1 LQADESFQGY
11 PIAMSS
17 IRASAGTLVYN
28 PLLQPDLKLM
38 LAEGD
43 DIGLQQFCEVLN
55 PVIIAEVVQ
64 GLESADTWR
73 VLRATTIDRE
83 AEIFEAIDPA
93 QQIELVAAVDRKHL
107 SQLVEVMS
115 ADDRVDLLEHM
126 DDEQLES
133 LLPLVAQAER
143 DEIRRLLSYPENSAG
158 SIMTTE
164 YASLPENIVV
174 GEALNRLRQQA
185 PDSETIYYV
194 FVVDD
199 ARHLHGVIT
208 LRELILARP
217 NVQLADVMRREVIA
231 VRADDDREEA
241 ARMMARFDLIALP
254 VLDHE
259 NRLVGIITHDDV
271 LDVVQEE
278 AAEDAYRQSAIQP
291 LEHGY
296 LSTPLLT
303 IAWKRGI
310 WLLLLSIMALGTATV
325 MRLFGKAE
333 NDANWLDWFLPLVLA
348 SGGNTGS
355 QSATLVIRAMATTP
369 LSRQDRFKMAIREL
383 LTGMILGVFLGL
395 FAWLA
400 LQGLFGRDWMQAG
413 VVAVTITLVV
423 TMGTVTGSMLPM
435 FFESLGM
442 DPAIMSNPLI
452 ASLSDILGVVI
463 YFSVAVLLH

>member
-1 LQADESFQGY
+1 
-11 PIAMSS
+11 MSS
-17 IRASAGTLVYN
+17 SRSLVYN

-43 DIGLQQFCEVLN
+43 EVGLQQFCEVLN
-55 PVIIAEVVQ
+55 PIIVAEVLQ
-64 GLESADTWR
+64 GLDPADAWR
-73 VLRATTIDRE
+73 VLSSSSIERQ
-83 AEIFEAIDPA
+83 AEIFETIEPE
-93 QQIELVAAVDRKHL
+93 QQTELVAAVDRKHL
-107 SQLVEVMS
+107 SQLVEAMS

-126 DDEQLES
+126 DEEQLEA
-133 LLPLVAQAER
+133 LLPLIAQAER
-143 DEIRRLLSYPENSAG
+143 DEIRRMLSYPDNSAG

-164 YASLPENIVV
+164 YASLPENITVS
-174 GEALNRLRQQA
+174 EALSRLRQQA

-194 FVVDD
+194 FVVNE

-217 NVQLADVMRREVIA
+217 NALLADVMRRDVIA
-231 VRADDDREEA
+231 VNVGDDREEA
-241 ARMMARFDLIALP
+241 TRIIAKFDLIALP
-254 VLDHE
+254 VMDEE

-278 AAEDAYRQSAIQP
+278 AAEDAYRQSAMQP
-291 LEHGY
+291 LEQSY

-310 WLLLLSIMALGTATV
+310 WLLVLSVMALGTATV
-325 MRLFGKAE
+325 MRMFGKAE
-333 NDANWLDWFLPLVLA
+333 NDTNWLDWFLPLVLA

-355 QSATLVIRAMATTP
+355 QSATLVIRAMAITP
-369 LSRQDRFKMAIREL
+369 LSRQDRIRMAIREL
-383 LTGMILGVFLGL
+383 MTGMILGACLAL

-413 VVAVTITLVV
+413 VVALTIALVV
-423 TMGTVTGSMLPM
+423 TMGTVTGSLLPM

-452 ASLSDILGVVI
+452 ASLSDIVGVVI
-463 YFSVAVLLH
+463 YFSVAILLL

>member
-1 LQADESFQGY
+1 
-11 PIAMSS
+11 MSS
-17 IRASAGTLVYN
+17 VRSSAGTLVYN
-28 PLLQPDLKLM
+28 PLLQPDLRLM

-43 DIGLQQFCEVLN
+43 DVGLQQFCEVLN
-55 PVIIAEVVQ
+55 PIIVAEVVQ
-64 GLESADTWR
+64 GLDSSDTWR
-73 VLRATTIDRE
+73 VLRSTSVERE
-83 AEIFEAIDPA
+83 AEIFEMIEPA

-107 SQLVEVMS
+107 SQLIEAMS

-126 DDEQLES
+126 DEEQLEA
-133 LLPLVAQAER
+133 LLPLIAQAER
-143 DEIRRLLSYPENSAG
+143 DEIRKMLSYPDNSAG

-164 YASLPENIVV
+164 YASLPENVTV
-174 GEALNRLRQQA
+174 SEALSRLRQQA

-199 ARHLHGVIT
+199 TRRLHGVIT

-217 NVQLADVMRREVIA
+217 SALLSEVMRRELIA
-231 VRADDDREEA
+231 VRVSDDREQA
-241 ARMMARFDLIALP
+241 ARMIAKFDLIALP
-254 VLDHE
+254 VLDEE

-278 AAEDAYRQSAIQP
+278 AAEDAYRQSAMQP
-291 LEHGY
+291 LEHSY

-310 WLLLLSIMALGTATV
+310 WLLVLSIMALGTATV
-325 MRLFGKAE
+325 MRAFGKAE
-333 NDANWLDWFLPLVLA
+333 NDTNWLDWFLPLVLA

-355 QSATLVIRAMATTP
+355 QSATLVIRAMAMSP
-369 LSRQDRFKMAIREL
+369 LNRRDRIRMAVREFM
-383 LTGMILGVFLGL
+383 TGIILGIVLAL
-395 FAWLA
+395 FAWLS

-413 VVAVTITLVV
+413 VVGVTIALVV
-423 TMGTVTGSMLPM
+423 TMGTVTGSILPM

-452 ASLSDILGVVI
+452 ASLSDIVGVII
-463 YFSVAVLLH
+463 YFSVAILLG

>member
-1 LQADESFQGY
+1 
-11 PIAMSS
+11 MSS
-17 IRASAGTLVYN
+17 IRSSAGTLVYN

-43 DIGLQQFCEVLN
+43 DVGLQQFCEVLN
-55 PVIIAEVVQ
+55 PIIVAEVLQ
-64 GLESADTWR
+64 GMPPADIWR
-73 VLRATTIDRE
+73 VLSSTTIERQ
-83 AEIFEAIDPA
+83 AEIFETIEPA
-93 QQIELVAAVDRKHL
+93 EQVELVASVDRKHL
-107 SQLVEVMS
+107 SQLVEAMS

-126 DDEQLES
+126 DEEQLEA
-133 LLPLVAQAER
+133 LLPLIAQAER
-143 DEIRRLLSYPENSAG
+143 DEIRKMLSYPDNSAG

-164 YASLPENIVV
+164 YASLPENISTS
-174 GEALNRLRQQA
+174 EALSRLRQQA

-194 FVVDD
+194 FVVND

-217 NVQLADVMRREVIA
+217 NAMLADVMRRDIIA
-231 VRADDDREEA
+231 VRVTDDREDA
-241 ARMMARFDLIALP
+241 ARMIAKFDLIALP
-254 VLDHE
+254 VLDEE

-278 AAEDAYRQSAIQP
+278 AAEDAYRQSAMQP

-310 WLLLLSIMALGTATV
+310 WLLVLSVMALGTATV
-325 MRLFGKAE
+325 MRAFGKAE
-333 NDANWLDWFLPLVLA
+333 NDSNWLDWFLPLVLA

-355 QSATLVIRAMATTP
+355 QSATLVIRAMAMTP
-369 LSRQDRFKMAIREL
+369 LSRHDRLRMAIREL
-383 LTGMILGVFLGL
+383 LTGMILGICLAL

-400 LQGLFGRDWMQAG
+400 LQGLFGRDWAQAG
-413 VVAVTITLVV
+413 VVAVTIALVV
-423 TMGTVTGSMLPM
+423 TMGTVTGSLLPM
-435 FFESLGM
+435 FFDSLGM

-452 ASLSDILGVVI
+452 ASLSDIVGVVI
-463 YFSVAVLLH
+463 YFSVAILLR

>member
-1 LQADESFQGY
+1 
-11 PIAMSS
+11 MSS
-17 IRASAGTLVYN
+17 SRSLVYH

-43 DIGLQQFCEVLN
+43 EVGLQQFCEVLN
-55 PVIIAEVVQ
+55 PIIVAEVLE
-64 GLESADTWR
+64 GLDAADAWR
-73 VLRATTIDRE
+73 VLSSSSIDRQ
-83 AEIFEAIDPA
+83 AEIFETIEPS

-107 SQLVEVMS
+107 SQLVEAMS

-126 DDEQLES
+126 DEEQLEA
-133 LLPLVAQAER
+133 LLPLIAQAER
-143 DEIRRLLSYPENSAG
+143 DEIRRMLSYPDNSAG

-164 YASLPENIVV
+164 YASLPENITVS
-174 GEALNRLRQQA
+174 EALSRLRQQA

-194 FVVDD
+194 FVVNE

-217 NVQLADVMRREVIA
+217 NALLADVMRRDVIA
-231 VRADDDREEA
+231 VNVGDDREEA
-241 ARMMARFDLIALP
+241 ARIIARFDLIALP
-254 VLDHE
+254 VMDEE

-278 AAEDAYRQSAIQP
+278 AAEDAYRQSAMQP

-310 WLLLLSIMALGTATV
+310 WLLVLSVMALGTATV
-325 MRLFGKAE
+325 MRAFGKAE
-333 NDANWLDWFLPLVLA
+333 NDTNWLDWFLPLVLA

-355 QSATLVIRAMATTP
+355 QSATLVIRAMAMTP
-369 LSRQDRFKMAIREL
+369 LSRQDRIRMAIREL
-383 LTGMILGVFLGL
+383 LTGMILGACLAL

-413 VVAVTITLVV
+413 VVALTIALVV
-423 TMGTVTGSMLPM
+423 TMGTVTGSLLPM

-452 ASLSDILGVVI
+452 ASLSDIVGVVI
-463 YFSVAVLLH
+463 YFSVAILLL

>member
-1 LQADESFQGY
+1 
-11 PIAMSS
+11 MSS
-17 IRASAGTLVYN
+17 SRSLVYN

-43 DIGLQQFCEVLN
+43 EVGLQQFCEVLN
-55 PVIIAEVVQ
+55 PIIVAEVLQ
-64 GLESADTWR
+64 GLDPADAWR
-73 VLRATTIDRE
+73 VLSSSSIERQ
-83 AEIFEAIDPA
+83 AEIFETIEPD
-93 QQIELVAAVDRKHL
+93 QQTELVAAVDRKHL
-107 SQLVEVMS
+107 SQLVEAMS

-126 DDEQLES
+126 DEEQLEA
-133 LLPLVAQAER
+133 LLPLIAQAER
-143 DEIRRLLSYPENSAG
+143 DEIRRMLSYPDNSAG

-164 YASLPENIVV
+164 YASLPENITVS
-174 GEALNRLRQQA
+174 EALSRLRQQA

-194 FVVDD
+194 FVVNE

-217 NVQLADVMRREVIA
+217 NALLADVMRRDVIA
-231 VRADDDREEA
+231 VNVGDDREEA
-241 ARMMARFDLIALP
+241 ARIIAKFDLIALP
-254 VLDHE
+254 VMDEE

-278 AAEDAYRQSAIQP
+278 AAEDAYRQSAMQP
-291 LEHGY
+291 LEHSY

-310 WLLLLSIMALGTATV
+310 WLLVLSVMALGTATV
-325 MRLFGKAE
+325 MRMFGKAE
-333 NDANWLDWFLPLVLA
+333 NDTNWLDWFLPLVLA

-355 QSATLVIRAMATTP
+355 QSATLVIRAMAITP
-369 LSRQDRFKMAIREL
+369 LSRQDRIRMAIREL
-383 LTGMILGVFLGL
+383 MTGMILGACLAL

-413 VVAVTITLVV
+413 VVALTIALVV
-423 TMGTVTGSMLPM
+423 TMGTVTGSLLPM

-452 ASLSDILGVVI
+452 ASLSDIVGVVI
-463 YFSVAVLLH
+463 YFSVAILLL

>member
-1 LQADESFQGY
+1 
-11 PIAMSS
+11 MSS
-17 IRASAGTLVYN
+17 SRSLVYN

-43 DIGLQQFCEVLN
+43 EVGLQQFCEVLN
-55 PVIIAEVVQ
+55 PIIVAEVLQ
-64 GLESADTWR
+64 GLDPADAWR
-73 VLRATTIDRE
+73 VLSSSSIERQ
-83 AEIFEAIDPA
+83 AEIFETIEPD
-93 QQIELVAAVDRKHL
+93 QQTELVAAVDRKHL
-107 SQLVEVMS
+107 SQLVEAMS

-126 DDEQLES
+126 DEEQLEA
-133 LLPLVAQAER
+133 LLPLIAQAER
-143 DEIRRLLSYPENSAG
+143 DEIRHMLSYPDNSAG

-164 YASLPENIVV
+164 YASLPENITVS
-174 GEALNRLRQQA
+174 EALSRLRQQA

-194 FVVDD
+194 FVVNE

-217 NVQLADVMRREVIA
+217 NALLADVMRRDVIA
-231 VRADDDREEA
+231 VNVGDDREEA
-241 ARMMARFDLIALP
+241 ARIIAKFDLIALP
-254 VLDHE
+254 VMDEE

-278 AAEDAYRQSAIQP
+278 AAEDAYRQSAMQP
-291 LEHGY
+291 LEQSY

-310 WLLLLSIMALGTATV
+310 WLLVLSVMALGTATV
-325 MRLFGKAE
+325 MRIFGKAE
-333 NDANWLDWFLPLVLA
+333 NDTNWLDWFLPLVLA

-355 QSATLVIRAMATTP
+355 QSATLVIRAMAITP
-369 LSRQDRFKMAIREL
+369 LSRQDRIRMAIREL
-383 LTGMILGVFLGL
+383 MTGMILGACLAL

-413 VVAVTITLVV
+413 VVALTIALVV
-423 TMGTVTGSMLPM
+423 TMGTVTGSLLPM

-452 ASLSDILGVVI
+452 ASLSDIVGVVI
-463 YFSVAVLLH
+463 YFSVAILLL